1 MQQDIIAFNE
11 VMKNTKHFSICNSAC
26 NSSFFIDF
34 SKLSSASLIFWFT
47 CLRYLRYQTLEDN
60 NNSILDQIIFDINV
74 LCWNR

>member
-34 SKLSSASLIFWFT
+34 SKLSSASLIFLIHLGYF
-47 CLRYLRYQTLEDN
+47 RYQTLEDN
-60 NNSILDQIIFDINV
+60 NNLNTRSEIIFDINV
-74 LCWNR
+74 LLLE